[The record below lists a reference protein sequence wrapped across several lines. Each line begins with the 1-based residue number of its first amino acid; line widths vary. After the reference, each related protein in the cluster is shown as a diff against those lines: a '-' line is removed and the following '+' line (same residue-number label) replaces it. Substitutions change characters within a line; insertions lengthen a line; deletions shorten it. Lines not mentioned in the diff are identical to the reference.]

1 MLSLRA
7 KPKGDTIYAVGTVA
21 MFMTK
26 QPPPGWFELVD
37 DQHYLDPTT
46 YSALFAVVGY
56 KFGKN
61 AQGHFRLPGYRS
73 GSYDARFIKIVDRES
88 NGFVISFS
96 ETPLHDHSV
105 YCDSDGNHGH
115 SFPNG
120 DYLRN
125 DTVMSGAP
133 NANGSGTSYRGHS
146 STSHTW
152 HSHGGCS
159 SGDMTDISTAN
170 ISAGSYSAP
179 ESITGRVAI
188 YTGV

>member
-1 MLSLRA
+1 MLSLRT

-26 QPPPGWFELVD
+26 QPPPGWFELAD

-73 GSYDARFIKIVDRES
+73 GSYDARFIKIVDSES

-105 YCDSDGNHGH
+105 YCDSGGNHGH
-115 SFPNG
+115 SFPSAS
-120 DYLRN
+120 YLRN
-125 DTVMSGAP
+125 NPVNVSAYGVIY
-133 NANGSGTSYRGHS
+133 GVHS
-146 STSHTW
+146 STSHTL